1 MKKKLR
7 LHVVPRKN
15 MKLLLIRRSSFV
27 ILLLSLLQSASVYS
41 QQTIQTTLSIN
52 IKNTTLEKALN
63 EIEQKTNFVFFY
75 NADQIQLDERVSLK
89 ADDANIKD
97 VLTRLFQD
105 KKIAFKIVDHRIV
118 LYPKKIPKGPA
129 INSQQSK
136 QVKGKVTNTK
146 GESIPGVTIRVK
158 GTTIGTTTDLKGN
171 YTLDVPANST
181 LVFSFVG
188 MKSQEIEV
196 SGKTQLDV
204 VMQEQAVGL
213 NELVVIGYGSQRKKD
228 LTGAVAIV
236 QMKDISSSSIPVPS
250 ISDAL
255 EGRATGVQVISSG
268 TPGNDATFRIRGVG
282 TINNTNPLL
291 VIDGVPVSSGL
302 NQLSMNDVKTIQV
315 LKDASATAIYGS
327 RGANGVIIITTKR
340 GKGKSHL
347 DFNYYFGLQKAAKLV
362 KMLDAR
368 QFATLD
374 NEIMQNAGL
383 KENPAF
389 ANPSSLGTGTDWL
402 GALFGVAPMKNYS
415 LSYSGNSKKANY
427 YVSINYLNQQGIILN
442 TGYKRF
448 TMQFN
453 TDFKVFKNLK
463 FGNSLTINHDIK
475 TGANTYLNI
484 QKTMLALPTQPILR
498 KDGTYSGPVGPPMW
512 VGDIVNPIG
521 LAKTVSHSTKGY
533 NLIGSVYGEYE
544 IITNLKFKSTF
555 GLQAN
560 FWNDRTWAPNYHWDS
575 SINDNSYLYE
585 QYNKNLTWV
594 WDNTVTYVKSFG
606 KNMLTLMAGTSAQE
620 NQYNYLNGSVQN
632 FASNLTQQMD
642 NGTQQPTV
650 GGSLS
655 SWSLFS
661 YMGRANYSYANK
673 YLITATVRR
682 DGSSRFG
689 KGNKWGVF
697 PSVSVA
703 WRISEEKFMKSLGFI
718 SNMKIRAGYGITGNQ
733 NIGNY
738 SFASALQTI
747 KYNFNNTIVAAVVPS
762 IMPNPYVQWEEQ
774 KQANIGIDAGL
785 FNQRIVVALDG
796 YIKITDK
803 MLVPMVVPVTTGYSD
818 VYVPSINAGKM
829 ENKGVEVSITSR
841 NMVKKFIWNTTL
853 NFSYNR
859 NTVKNIND
867 TVPMIS
873 GSIGL
878 NYTLALIQAGY
889 PINEFFGYLT
899 DGIFQTQAE
908 VDNHAVQV
916 PGNDPYN
923 RTSPGD
929 IRYKDVNNDG
939 VINDKDRVFLGNPNP
954 QFIFSLNN
962 SFAYKGFDLS
972 IFLQG
977 VAGNKILNANR
988 IWSEAMSVAQN
999 QTTATL
1005 NRWTGPGTSNSM
1017 PRAIFGDPNNN
1028 TRPSD
1033 RYIEDGSYLRIK
1045 NLILGYTFPEQL
1057 TKQVHLNKIRVFVS
1071 VVNLYTLTKYSG
1083 FDPEVGSSGIDNNV
1097 YPVSSTYSFGVN
1109 LGF

>member
-1 MKKKLR
+1 
-7 LHVVPRKN
+7 
-15 MKLLLIRRSSFV
+15 
-27 ILLLSLLQSASVYS
+27 
-41 QQTIQTTLSIN
+41 
-52 IKNTTLEKALN
+52 
-63 EIEQKTNFVFFY
+63 
-75 NADQIQLDERVSLK
+75 
-89 ADDANIKD
+89 
-97 VLTRLFQD
+97 
-105 KKIAFKIVDHRIV
+105 
-118 LYPKKIPKGPA
+118 
-129 INSQQSK
+129 
-136 QVKGKVTNTK
+136 
-146 GESIPGVTIRVK
+146 
-158 GTTIGTTTDLKGN
+158 
-171 YTLDVPANST
+171 
-181 LVFSFVG
+181 
-188 MKSQEIEV
+188 
-196 SGKTQLDV
+196 
-204 VMQEQAVGL
+204 
-213 NELVVIGYGSQRKKD
+213 
-228 LTGAVAIV
+228 
-236 QMKDISSSSIPVPS
+236 
-250 ISDAL
+250 
-255 EGRATGVQVISSG
+255 
-268 TPGNDATFRIRGVG
+268 
-282 TINNTNPLL
+282 
-291 VIDGVPVSSGL
+291 
-302 NQLSMNDVKTIQV
+302 
-315 LKDASATAIYGS
+315 
-327 RGANGVIIITTKR
+327 
-340 GKGKSHL
+340 
-347 DFNYYFGLQKAAKLV
+347 
-362 KMLDAR
+362 
-368 QFATLD
+368 
-374 NEIMQNAGL
+374 
-383 KENPAF
+383 
-389 ANPSSLGTGTDWL
+389 
-402 GALFGVAPMKNYS
+402 
-415 LSYSGNSKKANY
+415 
-427 YVSINYLNQQGIILN
+427 
-442 TGYKRF
+442 
-448 TMQFN
+448 
-453 TDFKVFKNLK
+453 
-463 FGNSLTINHDIK
+463 
-475 TGANTYLNI
+475 
-484 QKTMLALPTQPILR
+484 
-498 KDGTYSGPVGPPMW
+498 
-512 VGDIVNPIG
+512 
-521 LAKTVSHSTKGY
+521 
-533 NLIGSVYGEYE
+533 
-544 IITNLKFKSTF
+544 
-555 GLQAN
+555 
-560 FWNDRTWAPNYHWDS
+560 
-575 SINDNSYLYE
+575 
-585 QYNKNLTWV
+585 
-594 WDNTVTYVKSFG
+594 
-606 KNMLTLMAGTSAQE
+606 MAGTSAQE

-954 QFIFSLNN
+954 RFVFSLNN

-977 VAGNKILNANR
+977 VSGNKILNANR

-1005 NRWTGPGTSNSM
+1005 NRWKGPGTSNSM